1 MKTTRPAWD
10 LEALHTHL
18 QYAVDLE
25 FWTIPFYMASLYSI
39 KDQTSDAY
47 QLIQSVAYQEM
58 LHVQLAANI
67 ANAFGLSPSFE
78 APTYAGQTIPH
89 LDFAL
94 DTPNPT
100 EKFTPYTA
108 EIGPLDE
115 AHINA
120 MLLIEYPEW
129 DGGHTPDLDP
139 TAKTYGSIGEF
150 YDALQAGVIELADHI
165 VGGRRQVGFF
175 ERYYADFPDQTID
188 LDGRKG
194 LPQALRLINA
204 IREQGE
210 GQTDGTLDIPP
221 AFRNTADDIDPA
233 WQHYKKFTDVKA
245 LGLPETFTGVADP
258 EPGSRGAKAQRIL
271 VERFTAFRGLCAA
284 LFAGEDPPGFG
295 ALMPTVGGAIL
306 NCWRNGA
313 VPRFS

>member
-1 MKTTRPAWD
+1 MKTTQPTWD
-10 LEALHTHL
+10 LDALHTHL

-67 ANAFGLSPSFE
+67 ANAFGLSPSFG
-78 APTYAGQTIPH
+78 APTYVGQTIPH

-100 EKFTPYTA
+100 EKFDPYTA

-139 TAKTYGSIGEF
+139 SAKNYGSIGEF

-175 ERYYADFPDQTID
+175 ERYYTEFPDQTID

-233 WQHYKKFTDVKA
+233 WQHFKKFAHVKA
-245 LGLPETFTGVADP
+245 GGLPETYTGVADP

-271 VERFTAFRGLCAA
+271 VERFTAFRGLCTA

-306 NCWRNGA
+306 NCWRHGA